1 VGLSA
6 SLLAASYGVVVP
18 TSASA
23 DQLSSLKAQAE
34 GVASQ
39 IQTLG
44 NQEDALSE
52 QYDEANNT
60 LQTDKQKVAQAAG
73 QVASADASANKA
85 KQTLRTE
92 ALNAYIHNGTA
103 GASGTASLGSADQ
116 SLLRAEYVSS
126 LTNDESDAQDQY
138 HLAALQASTAKNALE
153 AAQNAAQQQVAT
165 LDSDRQQV
173 SATQSQLQAVYN
185 KDQGQI
191 ATLVAQ
197 IQAQQEAA
205 EQAAATA
212 AANARVAAQAAAAR
226 AAAAAAIPTALAAH
240 TVATPASTG
249 SSTTAPSP
257 SSSTSSGPSAPVVDN
272 PPPPPGAGAAG
283 AVAAAETRLGDEY
296 VWGAAGPTTF
306 DCSGLVQWAFAQVG
320 ISLPHYSGA
329 QFADGVQIPMS
340 DLEPGDLVF
349 FSDPGEHVAIYIG
362 GGQVIEAPH
371 TGAVVHIVPMYS
383 EFTQAVRIS

>member
-1 VGLSA
+1 VGLSV
-6 SLLAASYGVVVP
+6 SMLALSYGVVVP
-18 TSASA
+18 SSASA
-23 DQLSSLKAQAE
+23 DQLSTLKAQAE

-52 QYDEANNT
+52 QYDEATNT
-60 LQTDKQKVAQAAG
+60 LQADRQKVALASAD
-73 QVASADASANKA
+73 VASADASADKA
-85 KQTLRTE
+85 KQTLKAE

-103 GASGTASLGSADQ
+103 GASDTASLGNADQ

-138 HLAALQASTAKNALE
+138 HLAALQAATAENSLE
-153 AAQNAAQQQVAT
+153 AAQSAAQQQVAT

-173 SATQSQLQAVYN
+173 STTQSQLQAVYN

-205 EQAAATA
+205 AQAAATA
-212 AANARVAAQAAAAR
+212 AANARAAAQAALAR
-226 AAAAAAIPTALAAH
+226 AAAAATPTALTSH
-240 TVATPASTG
+240 TVAAPASSISGPTSSG
-249 SSTTAPSP
+249 SIP
-257 SSSTSSGPSAPVVDN
+257 SSSGSPAPTVDT
-272 PPPPPGAGAAG
+272 PPPPPGAGAVG

-329 QFADGVQIPMS
+329 QFADGVQIPMA

-349 FSDPGEHVAIYIG
+349 FSNPGEHVAIYIG

-383 EFTQAVRIS
+383 EFTLAVRIS

>member
-6 SLLAASYGVVVP
+6 GLLAASYGVVVP
-18 TSASA
+18 TPASA
-23 DQLSSLKAQAE
+23 DQLSTLKAQAE
-34 GVASQ
+34 SVASQ

-60 LQTDKQKVAQAAG
+60 LQTDKTKVAQAAAD
-73 QVASADASANKA
+73 VASADASANKA
-85 KQTLRTE
+85 KQTLKTE
-92 ALNAYIHNGTA
+92 AINAYIHSGAA

-126 LTNDESDAQDQY
+126 LSNDESDAQDQY
-138 HLAALQASTAKNALE
+138 HLAALQASTAENTLQ
-153 AAQNAAQQQVAT
+153 AAQSAAQQQVAT

-173 SATQSQLQAVYN
+173 IATQSQLQAVYN

-205 EQAAATA
+205 AQAAATA
-212 AANARVAAQAAAAR
+212 AANARAAAQAAAAR
-226 AAAAAAIPTALAAH
+226 AAAAATPTALAAH
-240 TVATPASTG
+240 TVAAPAATSG
-249 SSTTAPSP
+249 SSSSG
-257 SSSTSSGPSAPVVDN
+257 SSSSGSSAPAVDN
-272 PPPPPGAGAAG
+272 PPPPAGAGAAG

-306 DCSGLVQWAFAQVG
+306 DCSGLVSWAFAQVG

-362 GGQVIEAPH
+362 GGQIIEAPH

>member
-1 VGLSA
+1 VGLSV
-6 SLLAASYGVVVP
+6 SLLAMSYGVVVP
-18 TSASA
+18 SSASA
-23 DQLSSLKAQAE
+23 DQLSTLKAQAE
-34 GVASQ
+34 SVASQ

-52 QYDEANNT
+52 QYDEATDT
-60 LQTDKQKVAQAAG
+60 LQTDKQKVSQASAD
-73 QVASADASANKA
+73 VASADASADKA
-85 KQTLRTE
+85 KHTLKAE

-103 GASGTASLGSADQ
+103 GASGTASLGNADQ

-138 HLAALQASTAKNALE
+138 HLAALQASTAENSLE

-173 SATQSQLQAVYN
+173 IATQSQLQAVYN
-185 KDQGQI
+185 QDQGQI

-205 EQAAATA
+205 AQAAATA
-212 AANARVAAQAAAAR
+212 AANARAAAQAVTAR
-226 AAAAAAIPTALAAH
+226 AASAAIPTALASH
-240 TVATPASTG
+240 TVDAPASPTSG
-249 SSTTAPSP
+249 YTSGPSSSSP
-257 SSSTSSGPSAPVVDN
+257 SSGSSAPAVDN

-283 AVAAAETRLGDEY
+283 AIAAAETRLGDEY

-362 GGQVIEAPH
+362 GGQIIEAPH

-383 EFTQAVRIS
+383 DFTQAVRIS